1 MFKELTQIY
10 KIGKDLGLKKSE
22 INRMVLFSGE
32 ISLLVKILLII
43 VGVLVTAVIVAAIV
57 IASRNIYPSG
67 TLYSS
72 VKINDFRNRK

>member
-1 MFKELTQIY
+1 MFKDLTQFY

-32 ISLLVKILLII
+32 ISVLFKILLII

-72 VKINDFRNRK
+72 VKINDFRNKK

>member
-1 MFKELTQIY
+1 MFKELTQFY

-22 INRMVLFSGE
+22 INRMVMFSGE
-32 ISLLVKILLII
+32 ISLLAKILLII

-72 VKINDFRNRK
+72 VKINDFRNKK